1 MLWDIVQG
9 AKFVF
14 AVISSCS
21 SPHTRI
27 RKALNRVGAGAGE
40 GVRVRRREEEVEKN
54 SWLKGVGRFRLLLTS
69 PFKLKKTRIEESM

>member
-21 SPHTRI
+21 SPQTRI
-27 RKALNRVGAGAGE
+27 RKALNRVGAGE

>member
-27 RKALNRVGAGAGE
+27 RKTLNRVGAGE

>member
-27 RKALNRVGAGAGE
+27 RKALNRVGAEE